1 MDAPDKLLSVIVPS
15 YNMEEY
21 LPKCLGSLVVP
32 DEAMLRR
39 LDVIIVND
47 GSKDRTS
54 EIAHDFERRFPGVFR
69 VIDKPNGNYGSC
81 INAALPIAAG
91 FYIKVLDA
99 DDSVDPAAFVTL
111 LGALETETHK
121 GQTSADLVV
130 TDYVKVDPCGHILER
145 TNYGFPAGS
154 GHTLLDTDENAP
166 RFTIHS
172 VVYRSS
178 ILLDMGY
185 RQTEGM
191 SYTDTEWII
200 EPMTRVHQVTYVPVA
215 VTRYLVGRSGQTME
229 DRTFASHIDQVAQ
242 ITTGLISRYAENAI
256 KSTPESL
263 PYYRKNINYMVSMV
277 YGSVFFG
284 WKGFPASCDLR
295 PLNEALR
302 KNPEIRRLAENLR
315 APSSKC
321 PIRFVRAYLQHPGKG
336 TPAFLLMTAFYGC
349 RKFYHSLRTPHSH

>member
-1 MDAPDKLLSVIVPS
+1 MNTPDKLLTVIVPS

-21 LPKCLGSLVVP
+21 LPKCLKSLIVP

-39 LDVIIVND
+39 LDVIVVND

-54 EIAHDFERRFPGVFR
+54 EIAHDFERCFPGIFR

-81 INAALPIAAG
+81 INAALPVATG

-99 DDSVDPAAFVTL
+99 DDSVDTTALGAL
-111 LGALETETHK
+111 LGALETEIHK
-121 GQTSADLVV
+121 EHVPADLVL
-130 TDYVKVDPCGHILER
+130 TDYVTVDPSGHILER
-145 TNYGFPAGS
+145 SNYGFPAGS

-172 VVYRSS
+172 VAYRRS

-200 EPMTRVHQVTYVPVA
+200 EPMARVHQVTYIPVT

-242 ITTGLISRYAENAI
+242 ITTGLITRYAENAI
-256 KSTPESL
+256 KSVPESL
-263 PYYRKNINYMVSMV
+263 PYYRKNINRMVSMV

-284 WKGFPASCDLR
+284 WKGFPASCDLH
-295 PLNEALR
+295 PLNDALR
-302 KNPEIRRLAENLR
+302 RNPEIRRLAENLR
-315 APSSKC
+315 APSPKC
-321 PIRFVRAYLQHPGKG
+321 PVRFVRAYLQHPGKG
-336 TPAFLLMTAFYGC
+336 TPTHLLMMAFYGC
-349 RKFYHSLRTPHSH
+349 RKFYHSLRPSHLH